1 MFRFSSKWVGTV
13 VLFIVAAVSMAEQLR
28 AQTYT
33 INPNEDL
40 PVESVTVTI
49 ANPSSDAALNQRVED
64 AVRRSIALFP
74 GSRFSSERADFAIGS
89 ALRSPD
95 IANITYT
102 LSPGIRVG
110 VNVAVTV
117 TLADAEHP
125 RVGRGYFLSGD
136 PDDLPILYEKNGT
149 LLRAKLEALALYY
162 GNDNAWYGHPDAML
176 NGNPLVQGKPA
187 GAGYTDW
194 GEAYLH
200 YGLYGM
206 TPITQNIYVYGGL
219 SAISSGSAGQE
230 LFTDLT
236 RTYTAVEDAYAGIV
250 AGRTD
255 EAGNRL
261 AVNLAA
267 GRARFTLANAFL
279 IANTAQNGYNR
290 AALQANARW
299 AGDQLLYGAL
309 TWNRSRF
316 EAFYVDP
323 DDLPILD
330 TDTRIAGLN
339 FQTNTS
345 SGMMFAGSWLT
356 VPQSTQT
363 YFAPDGTIAGTRKGL
378 NLVDFRFSYTPPVST
393 KPGPFF
399 GGEIARQTNENFDM
413 NAWAAYGEVGY
424 SFPNVP
430 WSPAISYRIGYF
442 SGDDPDTPAY
452 ERWDPLLSGG
462 NGEQWVQG
470 INHFK
475 VVQDSNVIA
484 HRVQARLRVAPRV
497 ELVPQFWAF
506 YAASLNNIGGNP
518 ALTFLADD
526 EYGFEANITAK
537 WFVSRKTY
545 IHGDIAYTVPGDAVQ
560 SAFSGKA
567 KDWFSAMLFVRRA
580 L

>member
-1 MFRFSSKWVGTV
+1 MKRAFSIVLTSLAVGI
-13 VLFIVAAVSMAEQLR
+13 LAVSAIVGR
-28 AQTYT
+28 VHAQTYT
-33 INPNEDL
+33 INPTEDL
-40 PVESVTVTI
+40 PVEAVTITI
-49 ANPSSDAALNQRVED
+49 ANPSGDTALDQRIED

-74 GSRFSSERADFAIGS
+74 GSRFSTERADFAI
-89 ALRSPD
+89 AIARRNPD
-95 IANITYT
+95 IADITYT
-102 LSPGIRVG
+102 LSPGVRVG
-110 VNVAVTV
+110 VNVAVTI
-117 TLADAEHP
+117 TLADANNP
-125 RVGRGYFLSGD
+125 RVGRGYFITRD
-136 PDDLPILYEKNGT
+136 PGDLPVLYDKNGT
-149 LLRAKLEALALYY
+149 ILLAKLDALALYY
-162 GNDNAWYGHPDAML
+162 GNNNAWYGNPEPML

-206 TPITQNIYVYGGL
+206 TPITQNMYVYGGL
-219 SAISSGSAGQE
+219 SSITSGSAGQE

-250 AGRTD
+250 AGKTD

-261 AVNLAA
+261 TVNVAA

-299 AGDQLLYGAL
+299 AADELLYGSV
-309 TWNRSRF
+309 TWNGSRL

-323 DDLPILD
+323 DELPILD

-339 FQTNTS
+339 FQTDTA
-345 SGMMFAGSWLT
+345 SGWMFAGSWLT

-363 YFAPDGTIAGTRKGL
+363 YFAPDGSIAGTRKGL
-378 NLVDFRFSYTPPVST
+378 NLVDLRFTYTPPVAS

-399 GGEIARQTNENFDM
+399 GAEVARQTNENFDM

-424 SFPNVP
+424 SFPNVV

-484 HRVQARLRVAPRV
+484 HRIQARLRVAPKV
-497 ELVPQFWAF
+497 ELIPQLWAF
-506 YAASLNNIGGNP
+506 YASSLNNIGGNP
-518 ALTFLADD
+518 ALTFLTDD

-545 IHGDIAYTVPGDAVQ
+545 VHGDIAYTVPGEAVQ
-560 SAFSGKA
+560 SALSGKA

>member
-1 MFRFSSKWVGTV
+1 
-13 VLFIVAAVSMAEQLR
+13 
-28 AQTYT
+28 
-33 INPNEDL
+33 
-40 PVESVTVTI
+40 
-49 ANPSSDAALNQRVED
+49 
-64 AVRRSIALFP
+64 
-74 GSRFSSERADFAIGS
+74 
-89 ALRSPD
+89 
-95 IANITYT
+95 
-102 LSPGIRVG
+102 
-110 VNVAVTV
+110 
-117 TLADAEHP
+117 
-125 RVGRGYFLSGD
+125 
-136 PDDLPILYEKNGT
+136 
-149 LLRAKLEALALYY
+149 
-162 GNDNAWYGHPDAML
+162 ML

-206 TPITQNIYVYGGL
+206 TPLTQNMYVYGGL
-219 SAISSGSAGQE
+219 SSITSGSAGQE

-250 AGRTD
+250 AGKTD

-261 AVNLAA
+261 TVNVAA

-299 AGDQLLYGAL
+299 AADELLYGSV
-309 TWNRSRF
+309 TWNGSRL
-316 EAFYVDP
+316 EAFYVHP
-323 DDLPILD
+323 DELPILD

-339 FQTNTS
+339 FQTDTS
-345 SGMMFAGSWLT
+345 SGWMFGGSWLT

-363 YFAPDGTIAGTRKGL
+363 YFAPDGSIAGTRKGL
-378 NLVDFRFSYTPPVST
+378 NLVDLRFTYTPPVAS

-399 GGEIARQTNENFDM
+399 GAEVARQTNENFDM

-424 SFPNVP
+424 SFPNVL

-442 SGDDPDTPAY
+442 SGDDPETRAY

-484 HRVQARLRVAPRV
+484 HRIQARLRVAPKV
-497 ELVPQFWAF
+497 ELIPQLWAF

-545 IHGDIAYTVPGDAVQ
+545 VHGDIAYTVPGDAVQ
-560 SAFSGKA
+560 SALSGKA